1 MTPVSPSATPRG
13 DPAEVLRLDDVR
25 VVFGGREVL
34 HVERLTVGRGEVVA
48 ILGPNGSGKST
59 LLRVAAL
66 LQQPAAGTVSLFGE
80 QPRGS
85 RRRTQLRRRTASAF
99 PGAMLLDMTVR
110 ANVETA
116 LRIHGVRG
124 ERRRDRATRWLDR
137 LGVLER
143 ADARAHTLSAG
154 EAQRASLARAFA
166 VEPEL
171 IFLDEPFSALDVDTR
186 SRLVGELRE
195 LLPDAGVAAML
206 ATHDRTEAR
215 LMADRVAIL
224 IDGRIEQQGP
234 VDEVFARPR
243 TRAAA
248 AFLGYSVIAGDLL
261 NGRPGAEG
269 GDAAMACVPPDAT
282 ELVDAGTP
290 GARAASVLAVQGAA
304 GRAQLVVDIGAPLT
318 LETTIERVRGGG
330 LRAGDA
336 VHVRIDKDR
345 VVWL

>member
-1 MTPVSPSATPRG
+1 MSAATAR
-13 DPAEVLRLDDVR
+13 DEPAEVLRLDDVR
-25 VVFGGREVL
+25 VVLGGREVL
-34 HVERLTVGRGEVVA
+34 HVEQLTVGRGEVVA

-66 LQQPAAGTVSLFGE
+66 LQQPTAGAVALFGE

-85 RRRTQLRRRTASAF
+85 RRRTRLRRRTASAF
-99 PGAMLLDMTVR
+99 PGAMLLDMSVR

-124 ERRRDRATRWLDR
+124 EQRHERATRWLDR

-269 GDAAMACVPPDAT
+269 GAAMACVPPDAT

-290 GARAASVLAVQGAA
+290 GARAASVIAVQGAA

-336 VHVRIDKDR
+336 VHIRIDEQR

>member
-1 MTPVSPSATPRG
+1 MSAATARNE
-13 DPAEVLRLDDVR
+13 PAEVLRLDDVR
-25 VVFGGREVL
+25 VVLGGREVL
-34 HVERLTVGRGEVVA
+34 RVEQLTVGRGEVVA

-66 LQQPAAGTVSLFGE
+66 LQRPTAGTVSLFGE

-85 RRRTQLRRRTASAF
+85 RRRTRLRRRTASAF
-99 PGAMLLDMTVR
+99 PGAMLLDMSVR

-124 ERRRDRATRWLDR
+124 EQRHERATRWLDR

-269 GDAAMACVPPDAT
+269 DAAMACVPPDAT
-282 ELVDAGTP
+282 ELVDAGTA
-290 GARAASVLAVQGAA
+290 GARAASVIAVQGAA

-330 LRAGDA
+330 LRVGDA
-336 VHVRIDKDR
+336 VHIRIDEER
-345 VVWL
+345 VVWI